1 MDITQR
7 SLLTTALLG
16 LTVASSA
23 AFAGHCGGAKAHG
36 AYEDGTSPVSHY
48 RPAVYRMSHGD
59 GDMRLLRVGHH
70 RADEAK
76 PMAAPAQA
84 DIVDIAA
91 SAGDFDTLVAAV
103 KAAGLV
109 ETLKGEGPFTVFA
122 PTDAAFAKIPKDKLN
137 ALLKDKDALVKVL
150 TYHVVPGKVTASE
163 VMKLS
168 SAKTVEGQSITID
181 TRDGVKVDNA
191 RVIKTDIMAE
201 NGVIHVIDTVI
212 MPN

>member
-1 MDITQR
+1 MTTFKR

-23 AFAGHCGGAKAHG
+23 AVAGHCGGAKAYQ
-36 AYEDGTSPVSHY
+36 AYGYGTGPMSQY
-48 RPAVYRMSHGD
+48 RSAVH
-59 GDMRLLRVGHH
+59 RLSKGYGGMQAMRVGLH
-70 RADEAK
+70 RADHAK
-76 PMAAPAQA
+76 PMAAKA

-91 SAGDFDTLVAAV
+91 SAGAFGTLVAAAQ
-103 KAAGLV
+103 AAGLV
-109 ETLKGEGPFTVFA
+109 DTLKGKGPYTVFA
-122 PTDAAFAKIPKDKLN
+122 PTDEAFAKIPKDQLD

-150 TYHVVPGKVTASE
+150 TYHVVPGKVTAAE
-163 VMKLS
+163 VVKLS

-181 TRDGVKVDNA
+181 TDDGVKVDNA